1 MRQIHIILAIA
12 LIASFTCI
20 KTYSQGNSLL
30 YSSLFLPQFDLKAEL
45 NHKNF
50 EYTWVNH
57 PIDFYRNVILDTTYT
72 TRTMLLETLGPKKG
86 IMGSLLPIFLLK
98 STNPNITIEFKYKT
112 KDCKNLSVI
121 TTSIGEC
128 ENINY
133 TDTIQL
139 CPTEDWMEF
148 TRTINTKKTYLLNTS
163 IETIGF
169 DDKIANVWISDF
181 GVFVDGKEMR
191 DNLKSKK
198 ENIYINKK
206 DVSHWDN
213 INHHT
218 VPFLEHKILGI
229 GETVHGTKTMNDI
242 AITILKERILNHQCR
257 FIFLEI
263 PLEFSFY
270 INRFVK
276 NDPNFKLSDIST
288 YLEAYLYPESLI
300 SFIQWLKEYN
310 SIHNKKVSFWG
321 FDINHVQLKSRVDLF
336 NFFYNLNTNK
346 HIEGLDNICNLLLD
360 NKLPFDKII
369 SLLNE
374 NNSFATMLNEDELK
388 LMLYCMKIT
397 QQESRSYYR
406 YVNRDKYMSNITT
419 FIVDNFLKENETA
432 TIFGHFGHLN
442 YLSTSE
448 LSIINYFSL
457 GYYMKSKYKDDYRC
471 IAITTNQGTA
481 LLTDSATTKPVVSK
495 INHAPQES
503 LEYQLKR
510 LRKDSVYL
518 SMDKLHCSDVFKL
531 RFLGS
536 VNFADRFR
544 YIIPKSRM
552 EGILYVDSVMNI
564 EKDEDVLRRN
574 SNKNFIII
582 NSYKEALDK
591 MKNK

>member
-1 MRQIHIILAIA
+1 MQTRLHI
-12 LIASFTCI
+12 F
-20 KTYSQGNSLL
+20 LL
-30 YSSLFLPQFDLKAEL
+30 FSSLFFLQCELEDEL

-50 EYTWVNH
+50 EYTWANH

-72 TRTMLLETLGPKKG
+72 SRTILLETFGPKKG
-86 IMGSLLPIFLLK
+86 IMSSLSPIFQLK
-98 STNPNITIEFKYKT
+98 STNPNITIGFKYKT
-112 KDCKNLSVI
+112 KNCKNLSVI
-121 TTSIGEC
+121 TRSIGEC

-148 TRTINTKKTYLLNTS
+148 TRTISTKKTYLLNTS

-169 DDKIANVWISDF
+169 DDNNANVWISDF
-181 GVFVDGKEMR
+181 GVFVDGKEVR

-242 AITILKERILNHQCR
+242 AITIIKERILNHQCR
-257 FIFLEI
+257 LVFLEI
-263 PLEFSFY
+263 PLEYSFY
-270 INRFVK
+270 INRYVK
-276 NDPNFKLSDIST
+276 NDSNFKLSDIST
-288 YLEAYLYPESLI
+288 YFESSLYSDSII

-310 SIHNKKVSFWG
+310 STHNKNVSIWG
-321 FDINHVQLKSRVDLF
+321 FDINQVQLKSRIDF
-336 NFFYNLNTNK
+336 FDFFYNLNTNK
-346 HIEGLDNICNLLLD
+346 RIEVLDNICNLLLD
-360 NKLPFDKII
+360 TKIPFDKII

-397 QQESRSYYR
+397 QQESSSYYR
-406 YVNRDKYMSNITT
+406 LANRDKSMTEITT
-419 FIVDNFLKENETA
+419 FIVDNFLKKNETA

-442 YLSTSE
+442 YMSTEE
-448 LSIINYFSL
+448 LFIINYFSL
-457 GYYMKSKYKDDYRC
+457 GYYMKRKYKDDYRC
-471 IAITTNQGTA
+471 IALTTNQGTA
-481 LLTDSATTKPVVSK
+481 MLTKSATSIGVSK
-495 INHAPQES
+495 VNHAPQES
-503 LEYQLKR
+503 LEYQIKR

-531 RFLGS
+531 RSIG
-536 VNFADRFR
+536 NFNIVDQFR

-564 EKDEDVLRRN
+564 EKSEDVLKRN
-574 SNKNFIII
+574 LNRDFIII